1 MCKDIGPTAEA
12 PDRMGSAVS
21 IHAMQQKERVS
32 AMGELIR
39 LSDLLREELPDWDS
53 ECCMDAVP
61 VDWAGSAPS
70 TGFERLDAL
79 LGGMP
84 SEGFSLIAGRP
95 GTGKTSFLVDLA
107 IIAAKQGV
115 PVTFFSL
122 ELGRRNLVQRFLAAE
137 ACVGLHSLQ
146 RETPDKDLASI
157 WQAAHELSGLQIYI
171 SDDPIVDA
179 RDIEFL
185 ADKALSMYGAE
196 RGDRKP
202 LVLVD
207 YLQLLEAG
215 QATNA
220 VSRFDSA
227 ARSLKTVSKRMGC
240 PVIAACQVMRRV
252 EQRSGKKPCLDDL
265 RYPSIEKYADAVLL
279 INRVAS
285 DDDREDLFMPRKG
298 KAELIAAK
306 NVWGPTGSTILG
318 FDDWCSRFIEL

>member
-1 MCKDIGPTAEA
+1 M
-12 PDRMGSAVS
+12 AV
-21 IHAMQQKERVS
+21 
-32 AMGELIR
+32 
-39 LSDLLREELPDWDS
+39 LL
-53 ECCMDAVP
+53 
-61 VDWAGSAPS
+61 
-70 TGFERLDAL
+70 
-79 LGGMP
+79 
-84 SEGFSLIAGRP
+84 
-95 GTGKTSFLVDLA
+95 
-107 IIAAKQGV
+107 
-115 PVTFFSL
+115 
-122 ELGRRNLVQRFLAAE
+122 N
-137 ACVGLHSLQ
+137 
-146 RETPDKDLASI
+146 
-157 WQAAHELSGLQIYI
+157 I